1 MNAQRNTPSPAD
13 IDAEKR
19 AQLRAQIEHAR
30 AAIDAH
36 EQSEPEPPDRGE
48 PTDAA
53 WEREE
58 AALRSARPIVDA
70 NRTAREL
77 VYLLEEN
84 RPVDAAA
91 KLAGLPASQA
101 LSVALALDCPRHQ
114 RAALRL
120 AYDANERET
129 LENNEGH
136 AAALAQAADRIADRI
151 ADPSESSADVLEF
164 AANELASIGYTVC
177 PPEDFFAEPPTA

>member
-1 MNAQRNTPSPAD
+1 MDTQHTTSPAS
-13 IDAEKR
+13 IDADKR
-19 AQLRAQIEHAR
+19 ASTQAQIEHAR
-30 AAIDAH
+30 AIIDAQH
-36 EQSEPEPPDRGE
+36 DEETDDRGV

-58 AALRSARPIVDA
+58 AAMRSALPIVDA
-70 NRTAREL
+70 NRIAREI

-101 LSVALALDCPRHQ
+101 ISVALALDCARHQ

-129 LENNEGH
+129 LESEEEH
-136 AAALAQAADRIADRI
+136 ADALYQIANDTADRLAQDDCDEARL
-151 ADPSESSADVLEF
+151 LEDIGDQ
-164 AANELASIGYTVC
+164 LASIGYTTT
-177 PPEDFFAEPPTA
+177 PPSDFHAEPPLE

>member
-1 MNAQRNTPSPAD
+1 MDTQHTTSPAS
-13 IDAEKR
+13 IDADKR
-19 AQLRAQIEHAR
+19 ASTQAQIEHAR
-30 AAIDAH
+30 AIIDAQH
-36 EQSEPEPPDRGE
+36 DEETDDRGV

-58 AALRSARPIVDA
+58 AAMRSALPIVDA
-70 NRTAREL
+70 NRIAREI

-101 LSVALALDCPRHQ
+101 ISVALALDCARHQ

-129 LENNEGH
+129 LESEEEH
-136 AAALAQAADRIADRI
+136 ADALYQIANDIADRL
-151 ADPSESSADVLEF
+151 AQDDCDEARLLEDIGDQ
-164 AANELASIGYTVC
+164 LASIGYTTT
-177 PPEDFFAEPPTA
+177 PPSDFHAEPPLE